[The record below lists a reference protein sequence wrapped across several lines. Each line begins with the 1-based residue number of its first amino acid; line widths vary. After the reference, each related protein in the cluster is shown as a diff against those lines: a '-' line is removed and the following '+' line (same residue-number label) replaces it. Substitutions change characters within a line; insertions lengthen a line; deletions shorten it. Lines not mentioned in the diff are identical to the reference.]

1 MMRTLILISLLV
13 VLAAVGHAQVP
24 LAQQSTA
31 ALQDRYE
38 ALQTAFEQT
47 YDPVKGDAILAEQEP
62 ISEELTR
69 RNLSRV
75 HATSASLE
83 TGIVLFAQHQD
94 VTDKAAARAKW
105 CHQTPWRL
113 IRRYHEPQWCR
124 E

>member
-47 YDPVKGDAILAEQEP
+47 NDLVQLDAILAEQTP
-62 ISEELTR
+62 IGDELTR
-69 RNLSRV
+69 RDV
-75 HATSASLE
+75 AQIHATSAALE